1 MSTSDILIRIN
12 VKNYGSMLVELYP
25 KQAPNSVANFMHYV
39 KQKFYNGLIF
49 HRIIKGFMIQ
59 GGGGKKTNQ
68 PIKGEF
74 AQNGF
79 NNPIKHERGVI
90 SFARTNDPN
99 SATSQFFIMHQK
111 APHLDGAYAAFG
123 MVIEGLEVIDKIA
136 SVRTGFQDKPI
147 EDVVIENIEIV
158 EFNTSLMDPIFL

>member
-12 VKNYGSMLVELYP
+12 VKNYGSILVELYP
-25 KQAPNSVANFMHYV
+25 KLAPNSVANFMHYV
-39 KQKFYNGLIF
+39 KQNFYNGLIF

-74 AQNGF
+74 LQNGF

-90 SFARTNDPN
+90 SFARTSDPN
-99 SATSQFFIMHQK
+99 SATSQFFIMHQN

-123 MVIEGLEVIDKIA
+123 KVVEGLETVDKIA
-136 SVRTGFQDKPI
+136 NVRTGFQDKPVD
-147 EDVVIENIEIV
+147 DVMIDHIDIIEI
-158 EFNTSLMDPIFL
+158 NTPLMDPVFL

>member
-12 VKNYGSMLVELYP
+12 VKNYGSILVELYP
-25 KQAPNSVANFMHYV
+25 KLAPNSVANFMHYV
-39 KQKFYNGLIF
+39 KQNFYNGLIF

-59 GGGGKKTNQ
+59 GGGGKETVK

-79 NNPIKHERGVI
+79 NNPIKHDRGVI
-90 SFARTNDPN
+90 SFARTGDPN
-99 SATSQFFIMHQK
+99 SATSQFFIMDQK

-123 MVIEGLEVIDKIA
+123 IVVDGLDVIDKIA
-136 SVRTGFQDKPI
+136 NVKTGFQ
-147 EDVVIENIEIV
+147 
-158 EFNTSLMDPIFL
+158 